1 MTELKPVTEIKK
13 RSLKRARLVGLEED
27 LGRVWQL
34 LRTLK
39 GATSRALSM
48 KTGLRE
54 CKVRYY
60 LSFLER
66 AGYLWREPK
75 GSKARFWLIHN
86 TGPVAPYRLHGGHAV
101 SDLNTKQV
109 YEVPVDIRRW
119 PGPPA
124 EAGSEAF
131 KIWQGMRMLRNF
143 TVSELKGVTEV
154 DKAVIQMQ
162 VSQLHQFNYLR
173 RSQDSLGEPSYLLP
187 QYRNTGE
194 KPPAVNM
201 QLGRLYDYKT
211 KEIIVLEEVC

>member
-1 MTELKPVTEIKK
+1 MTELKPVTEIKR

-27 LGRVWQL
+27 LSQVWQL

-39 GATSRALSM
+39 GATPRALST
-48 KTGLRE
+48 KTRLRE

-75 GSKARFWLIHN
+75 GAKARFWLIHN
-86 TGPVAPYRLHGGHAV
+86 TGPVAPYRLHGGRAA
-101 SDLNTKQV
+101 SDLNTGQI
-109 YEVPVDIRRW
+109 YEVPTHIERW
-119 PGPPA
+119 PGSPA
-124 EAGSEAF
+124 EIGSDDF
-131 KIWQGMRMLRNF
+131 KIWQGIRLLRNF
-143 TVSELKGVTEV
+143 TVSELHGVTEV
-154 DKAVIQMQ
+154 ARNVIQMQ
-162 VSQLHQFNYLR
+162 VDQLHQFTYLR
-173 RSQDSLGEPSYLLP
+173 RSQDNLDEPGYMLP

-194 KPPAVNM
+194 KPPAISR